1 MTETAVKSRSTDEH
15 ARNPFGIQTDTMRDV
30 TNRPGRSPGEHL
42 GLPSGRVGTVI
53 TPQLVDTVD
62 TFTGVRSYSSGGTR
76 HLTTCVVERWGLR
89 MECPT
94 PEDPFAECE
103 VTWLLPD
110 LGLRLTHLRSRSRH
124 GRPTPSTLTAVRVQ
138 RDSRAWRTT
147 DLLLGLA
154 VPGGTTARIVR
165 SEEFAAAVAGRVLR
179 PGDADLALR
188 TVHRTLEEIS
198 HFRHD
203 LNAWLNHLDIFD
215 VWPPL

>member
-1 MTETAVKSRSTDEH
+1 
-15 ARNPFGIQTDTMRDV
+15 
-30 TNRPGRSPGEHL
+30 
-42 GLPSGRVGTVI
+42 VGAVI

-62 TFTGVRSYSSGGTR
+62 TISAVRSYSSGMSR
-76 HLTTCVVERWGLR
+76 RLSTCEVERWGLR

-94 PEDPFAECE
+94 PEDPFADSE
-103 VTWLLPD
+103 VTWLIPD
-110 LGLRLTHLRSRSRH
+110 LGLRLTHNRPRSRH
-124 GRPTPSTLTAVRVQ
+124 ARSTPSVLTAVRVE
-138 RDSRAWRTT
+138 RDGRTWRTT

-198 HFRHD
+198 LHRHD
-203 LNAWLNHLDIFD
+203 MAAWLMHRGLYE